1 MKKKVSVE
9 LWRRYKHYIIT
20 IELALE
26 KLGMEIVQS
35 RREIGSIFGLL
46 SEEHFEK
53 VEDWKEVMGIFEV
66 DKLPGEAPSIKSLS
80 DLKLSDLNLS
90 GKEPAETN

>member
-9 LWRRYKHYIIT
+9 VLRKYKHHVINV
-20 IELALE
+20 ELRLE

-46 SEEHFEK
+46 SEEHFDK

-66 DKLPGEAPSIKSLS
+66 DKLPGEVPTPKS
-80 DLKLSDLNLS
+80 LSDLNLS
-90 GKEPAETN
+90 GKEPIETK